1 MPRPAPALESAG
13 MKRPNAWRHL
23 ARLHELTTTSSAPRI
38 WVERRL
44 LDLPVVVEAAATDR
58 AISEE
63 VLGIARDRGWK
74 LPDVTPYEWTLVGD
88 ESDPLP
94 RLVRVL
100 ERDAFELD
108 GFARDT
114 DDEDVRSLLIQA
126 RGDRQALLKAL
137 ERVEPLVFL
146 PGAK

>member
-1 MPRPAPALESAG
+1 

-23 ARLHELTTTSSAPRI
+23 ARLHELTSTSSAARV

-44 LDLPVVVEAAATDR
+44 VELPVVVEAAATDR
-58 AISEE
+58 ALAEE
-63 VLGIARDRGWK
+63 VLGVARDKGWT
-74 LPDVTPYEWTLVGD
+74 LPEPKPYEWKLVGD

-126 RGDRQALLKAL
+126 RADRQALLKAL
-137 ERVEPLVFL
+137 ERIEPLVFL